1 MMKVKVKFFSV
12 LRDAAG
18 VKEALVELRDGAKV
32 SELLE
37 ELYFRWPKLRDE
49 RDVIVLVN
57 GKPSSSLELK
67 EGDEVALIP
76 PVSGG

>member
-1 MMKVKVKFFSV
+1 MMKVKVKLFSV

-37 ELYFRWPKLRDE
+37 ELYSRWPKLRDE
-49 RDVIVLVN
+49 KDVIVLVN